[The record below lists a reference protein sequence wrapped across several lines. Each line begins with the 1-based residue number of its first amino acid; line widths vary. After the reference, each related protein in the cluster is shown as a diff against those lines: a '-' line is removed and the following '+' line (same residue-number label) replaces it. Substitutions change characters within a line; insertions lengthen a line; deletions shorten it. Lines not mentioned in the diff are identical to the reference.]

1 MTQETTHKQRNIY
14 MTLALCLVA
23 IGCMGL
29 LVVAA
34 VPLYELFCRVTG
46 YGGTTTRADTAPNM
60 VVERVI
66 EIRFDAGLHRSMAW
80 DFTAPE
86 PINLRAGEQA
96 LAFYRAHNPTDET
109 IIGTASFNVT
119 PQKAGS
125 YFSKIDCFCFVEQ
138 TLLPG
143 QSADMAVTF
152 FIDPDIAKDS
162 EMDDVSTITLS
173 YTFFRSKQTANSDTQ
188 NRKPKG

>member
-1 MTQETTHKQRNIY
+1 MTYKRRNIY
-14 MTLALCLVA
+14 MTLSLCLA
-23 IGCMGL
+23 TIGFMGV
-29 LVVAA
+29 LVWAA
-34 VPLYELFCRVTG
+34 VPLYEIFCRVTG
-46 YGGTTTRADTAPNM
+46 YGGTTSRAETAPNV

-80 DFTAPE
+80 DFTAPAQ
-86 PINLRAGEQA
+86 PINLRPGETA
-96 LAFYRAHNPTDET
+96 LAFYRAHNPTDEV

-143 QSADMAVTF
+143 QSADMPVTF
-152 FIDPDIAKDS
+152 FIDPSIATDS
-162 EMDDVSTITLS
+162 EMDDINTITLS
-173 YTFFRSKQTANSDTQ
+173 YTFFRSKQAANINIENKQ
-188 NRKPKG
+188 PRG

>member
-1 MTQETTHKQRNIY
+1 
-14 MTLALCLVA
+14 MTLSLCLVA

-46 YGGTTTRADTAPNM
+46 YGGTTSRAAAAPDII
-60 VVERVI
+60 VERVI
-66 EIRFDAGLHRSMAW
+66 EIRFDAGLHRAMPW
-80 DFTAPE
+80 DFTAPAE
-86 PINLRAGEQA
+86 PVNLRPGETA

-125 YFSKIDCFCFVEQ
+125 YFYKIDCFCFVEQ

-143 QSADMAVTF
+143 QSADMPVTF
-152 FIDPDIAKDS
+152 FINPDIARDS
-162 EMDDVSTITLS
+162 EMDDISTITLS
-173 YTFFRSKQTANSDTQ
+173 YTFFRSKDAENINMQHMQ
-188 NRKPKG
+188 PKG